1 MHNNV
6 EKKIEFSFPLHLLCY
21 IFYELLSVFRQYWV
35 KFEKNLKLHFALNK
49 GSNLIYQKDPK
60 LIENVIKNGIKIWAT
75 LDGTQ
80 RLEMFR
86 R

>member
-6 EKKIEFSFPLHLLCY
+6 EKKIEFSSNLFFHFICY
-21 IFYELLSVFRQYWV
+21 VIYFMNYWV
-35 KFEKNLKLHFALNK
+35 YFDSIGWNK
-49 GSNLIYQKDPK
+49 RSNLIYQKDPK

>member
-6 EKKIEFSFPLHLLCY
+6 EKKIEFSSNLFFHFICY
-21 IFYELLSVFRQYWV
+21 VIYFMNYWV
-35 KFEKNLKLHFALNK
+35 YFEKNLKLHFALNK
-49 GSNLIYQKDPK
+49 RSNLIYQKDPK